1 MPLNFT
7 PTSMKRRIVSLLNI
21 PPGYATDEKIAWCA
35 GAAFAVAM
43 AACLLRAL
51 VIDIM
56 AQL

>member
-1 MPLNFT
+1 
-7 PTSMKRRIVSLLNI
+7 MKRRIVSLLNI